1 MLRLSGYWLIAIGV
15 LHPLIHGWLF
25 AQPLMEIV
33 QDGWFNTI
41 APIPLDPFYDREAA
55 FWCMMV
61 TPFLLIIG
69 WLCCWAQTKGIN
81 LPSFPGWIL
90 LLTAAVGIT
99 LEPISGFWLF
109 IPPALLILSNQ
120 QRDKEWLKDSP

>member
-1 MLRLSGYWLIAIGV
+1 MLRVSGYWLIAIGV

-41 APIPLDPFYDREAA
+41 APNPLDPFYDREAA
-55 FWCMMV
+55 FWCMVV
-61 TPFLLIIG
+61 TPFVLIIG
-69 WLCCWAQTKGIN
+69 WLCCWVQTREMT
-81 LPSFPGWIL
+81 LPSFPGWML

-109 IPPALLILSNQ
+109 IPPALLILINR
-120 QRDKEWLKDSP
+120 QRYKLRG